1 MTAAFVTAT
10 GTGIGKTFV
19 TAGLVH
25 HFRRQGRK
33 VEAFK
38 PVVSGFD
45 PKMAETTDPG
55 ILLAALGR
63 PVNEEEVAR
72 ISPWRFAAALS
83 PDMAARQESRT
94 IDFSELVAFS
104 KKADNA
110 RGIAFIEG
118 IGGIMVPLD
127 EHHTMLDWMQEL
139 RCPAILVAGSYLG
152 TISHTLT
159 ALDVLQ
165 SRKIRLRAIVIDQTP
180 ESSVSHQETAGTI
193 AQFAKSIPTIALPRL
208 ANAAEP
214 HPAFERIA
222 RAL

>member
-1 MTAAFVTAT
+1 MTAVFVTAT

-19 TAGLVH
+19 TAGLLH
-25 HFRRQGRK
+25 HFRRQGRS
-33 VEAFK
+33 VDAFK

-45 PKMAETTDPG
+45 PKMAETSDPG

-63 PVNEEEVAR
+63 PINEEEVAR

-83 PDMAARQESRT
+83 PDMAARQEDRT

-104 KKADNA
+104 KKAVA
-110 RGIAFIEG
+110 TAEVTFIEG

-127 EHHTMLDWMQEL
+127 ARHTILDWMQEL
-139 RCPAILVAGSYLG
+139 RCPVILVAGSYLG

-165 SRKIRLRAIVIDQTP
+165 SRKIRLRAVVIDETP
-180 ESSVSHQETAGTI
+180 DSSVSPEQTAGTI
-193 AQFAKSIPTIALPRL
+193 AQFAKTIPTIALPRL

-214 HPAFERIA
+214 HPAFARIA
-222 RAL
+222 QAL